1 MKTDCLNKIP
11 LQLTEAIESNGR
23 WINTI
28 SVPCGKCARCIQ
40 RRKIEWGFRMEEE
53 MDISKTAYFVTLT
66 YAPETVP
73 YNKYGQK
80 TLIPTRSIDL
90 KIAKQEQGRKRI
102 TKKWKAEQHDRSL
115 QGFMKRLRQNQK
127 RNWEKGF
134 DAYMHNIQK
143 DDKIKFYA
151 CGEYGENNTKR
162 PHYHLIIFNATEWNI
177 KASWTLGTTH
187 ILPASRQTIGYVMK
201 YLDKQLGGEKN
212 WKAEPEFNIMS
223 EGIGDNYIER
233 MKHWHKQNI
242 DVLYVTNR
250 NRVKIPMPKIYRL
263 KIFDEEDRKQQIII
277 VNDRLEENR
286 QNQIN
291 DIGHEM
297 YNYQQREH
305 QKEDQ
310 RRFKKKIKKRAID

>member
-1 MKTDCLNKIP
+1 MKTDCLQKIP
-11 LQLTEAIESNGR
+11 LQLKEAIESNGR

-40 RRKIEWGFRMEEE
+40 RRKLEWGFRMENE
-53 MDISKTAYFVTLT
+53 MEYSKTAYFVTLT

-80 TLIPTRSIDL
+80 TLIPTRAIDL

-127 RNWEKGF
+127 RNWEKGIDSF
-134 DAYMHNIQK
+134 LHRINK

-151 CGEYGENNTKR
+151 AGEYGEERGR
-162 PHYHLIIFNATEWNI
+162 PHYHLVIFNATEYNI
-177 KASWTLGTTH
+177 RLSWTLGAIH
-187 ILPASRQTIGYVMK
+187 ILPANKQTIAYLMK
-201 YLDKQLGGEKN
+201 YLDKQLGNEKV

-223 EGIGDNYIER
+223 EGIGNNYITK
-233 MKHWHKQNI
+233 MKSWHKSNI

-250 NRVKIPMPKIYRL
+250 NNVKIPMPKIYRL
-263 KIFDEEDRKQQIII
+263 KIFDEQDRKDQIII
-277 VNDRLEENR
+277 VNERLDENR
-286 QNQIN
+286 NEIIN
-291 DIGHEM
+291 MIGEEM
-297 YNYQQREH
+297 YNYNQNQQA
-305 QKEDQ
+305 KEDT
-310 RRFKKKIKKRAID
+310 RRFKKKIKKRTID